1 MEIKRDEYVRLLESK
16 MGNGLIKVVT
26 GLRRSGKS
34 YLIFDLFK
42 KHLIDS
48 GVKEKHVI
56 EIDLESR
63 LNKEL
68 RNPDNMIHFVK
79 SITDKDESLHY
90 LLIDEIQN
98 LNEFEDVLNTF
109 LHFKNLDVFVTGSN
123 SKFLSKDVITEFRGR
138 GDEVHV
144 YPLSFREFMGAY
156 NGDIYKGWADY
167 YTYGGL
173 PYTLH
178 LKSEKEK
185 ISYLEKLF
193 EETYLVD
200 IIERNGVGKSEEF
213 EDLLNVLASSIS
225 SLTNPLKI
233 KNTFKSQLN
242 SNISDN
248 TVRQY
253 IEYMEEAFLISKA
266 QRYDVK
272 GRKYIGSPVKYYFED
287 LGLRNA
293 KIGFRQIEENHI
305 MENIIYNELRL
316 RGFNVDVGMVRS
328 RAMRDGKQ
336 ENKQLEVDFVAN
348 QGSKRYYIQSAFQMD
363 SVEKIEQERASFRT
377 IQDSFKK
384 IFIVRDVI
392 NVQRDNEGFTT
403 MSIFDFL
410 LNDNSLEQ

>member
-34 YLIFDLFK
+34 YLLFDLFK

-68 RNPDNMIHFVK
+68 RDPDNMLHFVK
-79 SITDKDESLHY
+79 GITDKDESLHY

-98 LNEFEDVLNTF
+98 LYEFEDVLNTF

-123 SKFLSKDVITEFRGR
+123 SKFLSKDVITEFRER

-173 PYTLH
+173 PYILH

-200 IIERNGVGKSEEF
+200 IIERNGVVKSGEF

-410 LNDNSLEQ
+410 LNDNSLEL

>member
-34 YLIFDLFK
+34 YLLFDLFK

-48 GVKEKHVI
+48 GVKEKYVI

-200 IIERNGVGKSEEF
+200 IIERNGVGKSGEF

-392 NVQRDNEGFTT
+392 NVQRDNDGFTT

>member
-1 MEIKRDEYVRLLESK
+1 MEIKRDEYVRLLELK

-34 YLIFDLFK
+34 YLLFDLFK

-200 IIERNGVGKSEEF
+200 IIERNGVGKSGEF

-253 IEYMEEAFLISKA
+253 IEYMEEAFLISKV

-392 NVQRDNEGFTT
+392 NVQRDNDGFAT

>member
-34 YLIFDLFK
+34 YLLFDLFK

-48 GVKEKHVI
+48 GVKEKHII

-68 RNPDNMIHFVK
+68 RDPDNMLHFVK

-200 IIERNGVGKSEEF
+200 IIERNGVGKSGEF

-377 IQDSFKK
+377 IQDSSKK

-410 LNDNSLEQ
+410 LNDNSLEL

>member
-34 YLIFDLFK
+34 YLLFDLFK

-56 EIDLESR
+56 EIDLENR

-68 RNPDNMIHFVK
+68 RDPDNMLHFVK

-200 IIERNGVGKSEEF
+200 IIERNGVGKSGEF

-328 RAMRDGKQ
+328 RAMRNGKQ

>member
-34 YLIFDLFK
+34 YLLFDLFK

-200 IIERNGVGKSEEF
+200 IIERNGVGKSGEF

-225 SLTNPLKI
+225 SLTNPPKI

-293 KIGFRQIEENHI
+293 RIGFRQIEENHI

-392 NVQRDNEGFTT
+392 NVQRDNDGFTT

-410 LNDNSLEQ
+410 LNDNSLEL

>member
-34 YLIFDLFK
+34 YLLFDLFK

-68 RNPDNMIHFVK
+68 RDPDNMLHFVK

-200 IIERNGVGKSEEF
+200 IIERNGVGKSGEF

-348 QGSKRYYIQSAFQMD
+348 QGSKRYYIQSAFQMN

-392 NVQRDNEGFTT
+392 NVQRDNDGFTT

>member
-34 YLIFDLFK
+34 YLLFDLFK

-200 IIERNGVGKSEEF
+200 IIERNGVVKSGEF

-392 NVQRDNEGFTT
+392 NVQRDNDGFTT

>member
-34 YLIFDLFK
+34 YLLFDLFK

-56 EIDLESR
+56 EIDLENR

-68 RNPDNMIHFVK
+68 RDPDNMLHFVK

-200 IIERNGVGKSEEF
+200 IIERNGVVKSGEF

-328 RAMRDGKQ
+328 RAMRNGKQ

>member
-34 YLIFDLFK
+34 YLLFDLFK

-173 PYTLH
+173 PYILH

-200 IIERNGVGKSEEF
+200 IIERNGVGKSGEF
-213 EDLLNVLASSIS
+213 QDLLNVLASSIS

-392 NVQRDNEGFTT
+392 NVQRDNDGFTT

-410 LNDNSLEQ
+410 LNDNS

>member
-34 YLIFDLFK
+34 YLLFDLFK

-200 IIERNGVGKSEEF
+200 IIERNGVGKSGEF

-293 KIGFRQIEENHI
+293 RIGFRQIKENHI
-305 MENIIYNELRL
+305 MENIIYTELRL

-328 RAMRDGKQ
+328 RAMRNGKQ

-410 LNDNSLEQ
+410 LNDNSLEL

>member
-1 MEIKRDEYVRLLESK
+1 MEIKRDEYVRLLELK

-34 YLIFDLFK
+34 YLLFDLFK

-48 GVKEKHVI
+48 GVKEKRII

-200 IIERNGVGKSEEF
+200 IIERNGVGKSGEF

-233 KNTFKSQLN
+233 KNTFKSLLN

-392 NVQRDNEGFTT
+392 NVQRDNDGFTT

>member
-34 YLIFDLFK
+34 YLLFDLFK

-48 GVKEKHVI
+48 GVKEKYVI

-173 PYTLH
+173 PYILH

-200 IIERNGVGKSEEF
+200 IIERNGVGKSGEF
-213 EDLLNVLASSIS
+213 QDLLNVLASSIS

-392 NVQRDNEGFTT
+392 NVQRDNDGFTT

>member
-34 YLIFDLFK
+34 YLLFDLFK

-200 IIERNGVGKSEEF
+200 IIERNGVGKSGEF

-392 NVQRDNEGFTT
+392 NVQRDNDGFTT

>member
-34 YLIFDLFK
+34 YLLFDLFK

-56 EIDLESR
+56 EIDLENR

-68 RNPDNMIHFVK
+68 RDPDNMLHFVK

-200 IIERNGVGKSEEF
+200 IIERNGVGKSGEF

-377 IQDSFKK
+377 IQDSSKK

-410 LNDNSLEQ
+410 LNDNSLEL